1 MNKQKKTVNLSN
13 YFKSKEYQEK
23 KDKNKDIE
31 INQEK
36 EKKLFKIKIFV
47 IIIAFLILAAII
59 FYGINKNVINPFS
72 NANNIFI
79 PNE

>member
-1 MNKQKKTVNLSN
+1 MNNQKKTVNLSN

-23 KDKNKDIE
+23 KDKNKDIA

-36 EKKLFKIKIFV
+36 EKKFFKIKIFV
-47 IIIAFLILAAII
+47 VIIAFLILAAII

>member
-1 MNKQKKTVNLSN
+1 MNKQKKTVDLSN

-23 KDKNKDIE
+23 RDENKDIA

-36 EKKLFKIKIFV
+36 EKKFFKIKIFV
-47 IIIAFLILAAII
+47 IIIVFLIFAAII
-59 FYGINKNVINPFS
+59 FYGINKNVINPHS
-72 NANNIFI
+72 NANNIFV